1 MGDWVDGYDRG
12 VEENDISDDLDE
24 VDFPTK
30 FRGYDPFEVDGMLE
44 RARREILDLRSRA
57 RTADDRA
64 RSAEEQLDVELTAA
78 RQAHGEANAVLATA
92 KEEADRVVAGAQA
105 EAERLVAASEAEIRK
120 AIESGR
126 DQLLGELAELEARRD
141 KTRSSIELAEFQM
154 AAHRDRLLSAIE
166 DLRSLIE
173 GLAVVSLPATL
184 EMPAG
189 PDQKSSTFCDDDP
202 TELSTTG
209 VGPVGVVH
217 HIEPLVPVVET
228 GDFEDRG
235 DTVAEL
241 PRPVEETGGDTVAFE
256 AFFSEEGGDRSG
268 TGGP

>member
-1 MGDWVDGYDRG
+1 M
-12 VEENDISDDLDE
+12 EENDILHDLDE

-92 KEEADRVVAGAQA
+92 KEEAERVVANARV
-105 EAERLVAASEAEIRK
+105 EAERLVTASETEIRE

-126 DQLLGELAELEARRD
+126 NQLLGELAELESRRD
-141 KTRSSIELAEFQM
+141 KARSSIELAELQM

-166 DLRSLIE
+166 DLRSLIG
-173 GLAVVSLPATL
+173 GLTVVSLPTTL

-189 PDQKSSTFCDDDP
+189 PDSKPSTFGGDDP
-202 TELSTTG
+202 GESSTTG

-217 HIEPLVPVVET
+217 HIEPLLPVVET
-228 GDFEDRG
+228 GNSGDPG
-235 DTVAEL
+235 DTIAEL
-241 PRPVEETGGDTVAFE
+241 PRLTEETGDDTVVFE
-256 AFFSEEGGDRSG
+256 TFFSEEEGDQSG

>member
-1 MGDWVDGYDRG
+1 M
-12 VEENDISDDLDE
+12 EENDILHDLDE
-24 VDFPTK
+24 GDFPTK

-92 KEEADRVVAGAQA
+92 KEEAERVVANARV
-105 EAERLVAASEAEIRK
+105 EAERLVTASETEIRE

-126 DQLLGELAELEARRD
+126 NQLLGELAELESRRD
-141 KTRSSIELAEFQM
+141 KTRSSIELAELQM

-166 DLRSLIE
+166 DLRSLIG
-173 GLAVVSLPATL
+173 GLTVVSLPTTL

-189 PDQKSSTFCDDDP
+189 PDSKPSTFGGDDP
-202 TELSTTG
+202 GESSTTG

-217 HIEPLVPVVET
+217 HIEPLLPVVET
-228 GDFEDRG
+228 GNSGDPG
-235 DTVAEL
+235 DTIAEL
-241 PRPVEETGGDTVAFE
+241 PRLTEETGDDTVVFE
-256 AFFSEEGGDRSG
+256 TFFSEEGGDRSG
-268 TGGP
+268 TEGP

>member
-1 MGDWVDGYDRG
+1 M
-12 VEENDISDDLDE
+12 EENDISHDLDE
-24 VDFPTK
+24 VDFSTK

-64 RSAEEQLDVELTAA
+64 RSAEEHLDVELTAA
-78 RQAHGEANAVLATA
+78 RQAHSEANAVLATA
-92 KEEADRVVAGAQA
+92 KEEADRVVADAQA
-105 EAERLVAASEAEIRK
+105 EAVRLVAASETEIRE

-126 DQLLGELAELEARRD
+126 NQLLGELAELESRRD
-141 KTRSSIELAEFQM
+141 KTRSSIELAELQM

-173 GLAVVSLPATL
+173 GLTVVSVPATL
-184 EMPAG
+184 EMSAG
-189 PDQKSSTFCDDDP
+189 PDLKPSTFGGDNP
-202 TELSTTG
+202 AESSKSG

-217 HIEPLVPVVET
+217 RIEPLSPVVET
-228 GDFEDRG
+228 RNSGDHG

-241 PRPVEETGGDTVAFE
+241 RRPAEETGDTVAFE
-256 AFFSEEGGDRSG
+256 TFFSEEGGDRSG

>member
-1 MGDWVDGYDRG
+1 M
-12 VEENDISDDLDE
+12 EENDISHDLDE

-92 KEEADRVVAGAQA
+92 KEEAERVVANARV
-105 EAERLVAASEAEIRK
+105 EAERLVTASETEIRE

-126 DQLLGELAELEARRD
+126 NQLLGELAELESRRD
-141 KTRSSIELAEFQM
+141 KTRSSIELAELQM
-154 AAHRDRLLSAIE
+154 AAHRDRLFSAIE
-166 DLRSLIE
+166 DLRSLIG
-173 GLAVVSLPATL
+173 GLTVVSLPTTL

-189 PDQKSSTFCDDDP
+189 PDSKPSTFGGDDP
-202 TELSTTG
+202 GESSTTG

-217 HIEPLVPVVET
+217 HIEPLLPVVET
-228 GDFEDRG
+228 GNSGDPG
-235 DTVAEL
+235 DTIAEL
-241 PRPVEETGGDTVAFE
+241 PRLTEETGDDTVVFE
-256 AFFSEEGGDRSG
+256 TFFSEEGGDRSG

>member
-1 MGDWVDGYDRG
+1 M
-12 VEENDISDDLDE
+12 EENDILHDLDE

-30 FRGYDPFEVDGMLE
+30 FRGYDPFEVDGMLD

-64 RSAEEQLDVELTAA
+64 RSAEDQLDVELTAA

-92 KEEADRVVAGAQA
+92 KEEAERVVANARV
-105 EAERLVAASEAEIRK
+105 EAERLVTASETEIRE

-126 DQLLGELAELEARRD
+126 NQLLGELAELESRRD
-141 KTRSSIELAEFQM
+141 KTRSSIELAELQM

-166 DLRSLIE
+166 DLRSLIG
-173 GLAVVSLPATL
+173 GLTVVSLPTTL

-189 PDQKSSTFCDDDP
+189 PDSKPSTFGGDDP
-202 TELSTTG
+202 GESSTTG

-217 HIEPLVPVVET
+217 HIEPLLPVVET
-228 GDFEDRG
+228 GNSGDPG
-235 DTVAEL
+235 DTIAEL
-241 PRPVEETGGDTVAFE
+241 PRLTEETGDDTVVFE
-256 AFFSEEGGDRSG
+256 TFFSEEGGDRSG

>member
-1 MGDWVDGYDRG
+1 M
-12 VEENDISDDLDE
+12 EENDISHDLDE

-105 EAERLVAASEAEIRK
+105 EAERLVAASETEIRE

-126 DQLLGELAELEARRD
+126 NQLLGELAELESRREKARN
-141 KTRSSIELAEFQM
+141 SIELAELQM

-189 PDQKSSTFCDDDP
+189 PDLKPSTFGGDNP
-202 TELSTTG
+202 AESSTTG
-209 VGPVGVVH
+209 AGRVGVVH
-217 HIEPLVPVVET
+217 RIEPLPPVVET
-228 GDFEDRG
+228 GNSGDHG

-241 PRPVEETGGDTVAFE
+241 RRPGEETGDTAAFE
-256 AFFSEEGGDRSG
+256 MFFSEEGGDRSG

>member
-1 MGDWVDGYDRG
+1 M
-12 VEENDISDDLDE
+12 EENDISHDLDE

-64 RSAEEQLDVELTAA
+64 RSAEDQLDVELTAA

-92 KEEADRVVAGAQA
+92 KEEAERVVANARV
-105 EAERLVAASEAEIRK
+105 EAERLVTASETEIRE

-126 DQLLGELAELEARRD
+126 NQLLGELAELESRRD
-141 KTRSSIELAEFQM
+141 KTRSSIELAELQM

-166 DLRSLIE
+166 DLRSLIG
-173 GLAVVSLPATL
+173 GLTVVSLPTTL

-189 PDQKSSTFCDDDP
+189 PDSKPSTFGGDDP
-202 TELSTTG
+202 GESSTTG

-217 HIEPLVPVVET
+217 HIEPLLPVVET
-228 GDFEDRG
+228 GNSGDPG
-235 DTVAEL
+235 DTIAEL
-241 PRPVEETGGDTVAFE
+241 PRLTEETGDDTVVFE
-256 AFFSEEGGDRSG
+256 TFFSEEGGDRSG

>member
-1 MGDWVDGYDRG
+1 MD
-12 VEENDISDDLDE
+12 ENDISHELDE
-24 VDFPTK
+24 AEFPTK

-92 KEEADRVVAGAQA
+92 KEEADRVVTDARA
-105 EAERLVAASEAEIRK
+105 EAERLVAASETEIRE

-126 DQLLGELAELEARRD
+126 NQLLGELAELESRRD
-141 KTRSSIELAEFQM
+141 KTRSSIELAELQM
-154 AAHRDRLLSAIE
+154 AAHRDRLFSAIE

-173 GLAVVSLPATL
+173 GLTVVSVPATL
-184 EMPAG
+184 EMSAG
-189 PDQKSSTFCDDDP
+189 PDLKPSAFGDDNP
-202 TELSTTG
+202 AESSTTG
-209 VGPVGVVH
+209 AGRVGVVH
-217 HIEPLVPVVET
+217 RIEPLPPVVET
-228 GDFEDRG
+228 GNSGDHG

-241 PRPVEETGGDTVAFE
+241 RRSAEETGGDTVAFE

>member
-1 MGDWVDGYDRG
+1 M
-12 VEENDISDDLDE
+12 EENDISHDLDE

-92 KEEADRVVAGAQA
+92 KEEAERVVANARV
-105 EAERLVAASEAEIRK
+105 EAERLVTASETEIRE

-126 DQLLGELAELEARRD
+126 NQLLGELAELESRRD
-141 KTRSSIELAEFQM
+141 KTRSSIELAELQM

-166 DLRSLIE
+166 DLRSLIG
-173 GLAVVSLPATL
+173 GLTVVSLPTTL

-189 PDQKSSTFCDDDP
+189 PDSKPSTFAGDDPGESST
-202 TELSTTG
+202 TR

-217 HIEPLVPVVET
+217 HIEPLLPVVET
-228 GDFEDRG
+228 GNSGDPG
-235 DTVAEL
+235 DTIAEL
-241 PRPVEETGGDTVAFE
+241 PRLTEETGDDTVVFE
-256 AFFSEEGGDRSG
+256 TFFSEEGGDRSG

>member
-1 MGDWVDGYDRG
+1 M
-12 VEENDISDDLDE
+12 EENDISHDLDE

-92 KEEADRVVAGAQA
+92 KEEAERVVANARV
-105 EAERLVAASEAEIRK
+105 EAERLVTASETEIRE

-126 DQLLGELAELEARRD
+126 NQLLGELAELESRRD
-141 KTRSSIELAEFQM
+141 KTRSSIELAELQM

-166 DLRSLIE
+166 DLRSLIG
-173 GLAVVSLPATL
+173 GLTVVSLPTTL

-189 PDQKSSTFCDDDP
+189 PDSKPSTFGGDDP
-202 TELSTTG
+202 GESSTTG

-217 HIEPLVPVVET
+217 HIEPLLPVVET
-228 GDFEDRG
+228 GNSGDPG
-235 DTVAEL
+235 DTIAEL
-241 PRPVEETGGDTVAFE
+241 PRLTEETGDDTVVFE
-256 AFFSEEGGDRSG
+256 TFFSEEGGDRSG

>member
-1 MGDWVDGYDRG
+1 M
-12 VEENDISDDLDE
+12 EENDISHDLDE

-92 KEEADRVVAGAQA
+92 KEEAERVVANARV
-105 EAERLVAASEAEIRK
+105 EAECLVTASETEIRE

-126 DQLLGELAELEARRD
+126 NQLLGELAELESRRD
-141 KTRSSIELAEFQM
+141 KTRSSIELAELQM

-166 DLRSLIE
+166 DLRSLIG
-173 GLAVVSLPATL
+173 GLTVVSLPTTL

-189 PDQKSSTFCDDDP
+189 PDSKPSTFGGDDP
-202 TELSTTG
+202 GESSTTG

-217 HIEPLVPVVET
+217 HIEPLLPVVET
-228 GDFEDRG
+228 GNSGDPG
-235 DTVAEL
+235 DTIAEL
-241 PRPVEETGGDTVAFE
+241 PRLTEETGDDTVVFE
-256 AFFSEEGGDRSG
+256 TFFSEEGGDRSG

>member
-1 MGDWVDGYDRG
+1 
-12 VEENDISDDLDE
+12 VEENDISHDLDE

-92 KEEADRVVAGAQA
+92 KEEAERVVANARV
-105 EAERLVAASEAEIRK
+105 EAERLVTASETEIRE

-126 DQLLGELAELEARRD
+126 NQLLGELAELESRRD
-141 KTRSSIELAEFQM
+141 KTRSSIELAELQM

-166 DLRSLIE
+166 DLRSLIG
-173 GLAVVSLPATL
+173 GLTVVSLPTTL

-189 PDQKSSTFCDDDP
+189 PDSKPSTFGGDDP
-202 TELSTTG
+202 GESSTTG

-217 HIEPLVPVVET
+217 HIEPLLPVVET
-228 GDFEDRG
+228 GNSGDPG
-235 DTVAEL
+235 DTIAEL
-241 PRPVEETGGDTVAFE
+241 SRLTEGTGDDTVVFE
-256 AFFSEEGGDRSG
+256 TFFSEEGGDRSG

>member
-1 MGDWVDGYDRG
+1 M
-12 VEENDISDDLDE
+12 EENDISHDLDE

-92 KEEADRVVAGAQA
+92 KEEAERVVANARV
-105 EAERLVAASEAEIRK
+105 EAERLVTASETEIRE

-126 DQLLGELAELEARRD
+126 NQLLGELAELESRRD
-141 KTRSSIELAEFQM
+141 KARSSIELAELQM

-166 DLRSLIE
+166 DLRSLIG
-173 GLAVVSLPATL
+173 GLTVVSLPTTL

-189 PDQKSSTFCDDDP
+189 PDSKPSTFGGDDP
-202 TELSTTG
+202 GESSTTG

-217 HIEPLVPVVET
+217 RIEPLLPVVET
-228 GDFEDRG
+228 GNSGDPG
-235 DTVAEL
+235 DTIAEL
-241 PRPVEETGGDTVAFE
+241 PRLTEETGDDTVVFE
-256 AFFSEEGGDRSG
+256 TFFSEEGGDRSG

>member
-1 MGDWVDGYDRG
+1 
-12 VEENDISDDLDE
+12 VEENDISHDLDE

-92 KEEADRVVAGAQA
+92 KEEAERVVANARV
-105 EAERLVAASEAEIRK
+105 EAERLVTASETEIRE

-126 DQLLGELAELEARRD
+126 NQLLGELAELESRRD
-141 KTRSSIELAEFQM
+141 KTRSSIELAELQM

-166 DLRSLIE
+166 DLRSLIG
-173 GLAVVSLPATL
+173 GLTVVSLPTTL

-189 PDQKSSTFCDDDP
+189 PDSKPSTFGGDDP
-202 TELSTTG
+202 GESSTTG

-217 HIEPLVPVVET
+217 HIEPLLPVVET
-228 GDFEDRG
+228 GNSGDPG
-235 DTVAEL
+235 DTIAEL
-241 PRPVEETGGDTVAFE
+241 PRLTEETGDDTVVFE
-256 AFFSEEGGDRSG
+256 TFFSEEGGDRSG

>member
-1 MGDWVDGYDRG
+1 M
-12 VEENDISDDLDE
+12 EENDISHDLDE

-92 KEEADRVVAGAQA
+92 KEEAERVVANARV
-105 EAERLVAASEAEIRK
+105 EAECLVTASETEIRE

-126 DQLLGELAELEARRD
+126 NQLLGELAELESRRD
-141 KTRSSIELAEFQM
+141 KTRSSIELAELQM
-154 AAHRDRLLSAIE
+154 AAHRDRLFSAIE
-166 DLRSLIE
+166 DLRSLIG
-173 GLAVVSLPATL
+173 GLTVVSLPTTL

-189 PDQKSSTFCDDDP
+189 PDSKPSTFGGDDP
-202 TELSTTG
+202 GESSTTG

-217 HIEPLVPVVET
+217 HIEPLLPVVET
-228 GDFEDRG
+228 GNSGDPG
-235 DTVAEL
+235 DTIAEL
-241 PRPVEETGGDTVAFE
+241 PRLTEETGDDTVVFE
-256 AFFSEEGGDRSG
+256 TFFSEEGGDRSG

>member
-1 MGDWVDGYDRG
+1 M
-12 VEENDISDDLDE
+12 EENDILHDLDE
-24 VDFPTK
+24 GDFPTK

-64 RSAEEQLDVELTAA
+64 RWAEEQLDLELAAA
-78 RQAHGEANAVLATA
+78 RQAHGEATAVLATA
-92 KEEADRVVAGAQA
+92 KEEADREVTDARA
-105 EAERLVAASEAEIRK
+105 EAERLVAASETEIRG

-126 DQLLGELAELEARRD
+126 NQLLGELAELESRREKARN
-141 KTRSSIELAEFQM
+141 SIELAELQV

-173 GLAVVSLPATL
+173 GLTVVSVPATL
-184 EMPAG
+184 EMSEG
-189 PDQKSSTFCDDDP
+189 PDLKPSTFGGDNP
-202 TELSTTG
+202 AELSKTG
-209 VGPVGVVH
+209 VDPVGVVH
-217 HIEPLVPVVET
+217 RIEPLSPVVET
-228 GDFEDRG
+228 RNSGDHG

-241 PRPVEETGGDTVAFE
+241 RRPGEETGDTVAFE
-256 AFFSEEGGDRSG
+256 MFFSEEGGDRSG

>member
-1 MGDWVDGYDRG
+1 
-12 VEENDISDDLDE
+12 VEENDISHDLDE

-92 KEEADRVVAGAQA
+92 KEEAERVVANARV
-105 EAERLVAASEAEIRK
+105 EAERLVTASETEIRE

-126 DQLLGELAELEARRD
+126 NQLLGELAELESRRD
-141 KTRSSIELAEFQM
+141 KTRSSIELAELQM

-166 DLRSLIE
+166 DLRSLIG
-173 GLAVVSLPATL
+173 GLTVVSLPTTL

-189 PDQKSSTFCDDDP
+189 PDSKPSTFGGDDP
-202 TELSTTG
+202 GESSTTG

-217 HIEPLVPVVET
+217 RIEPLLPVVET
-228 GDFEDRG
+228 GNSGDPG
-235 DTVAEL
+235 DTIAEL
-241 PRPVEETGGDTVAFE
+241 PRLTEETGDDTVVFE
-256 AFFSEEGGDRSG
+256 TFFSEEGGDQSG

>member
-1 MGDWVDGYDRG
+1 M
-12 VEENDISDDLDE
+12 EENDISHDLDE

-92 KEEADRVVAGAQA
+92 KEEAERVVANARV
-105 EAERLVAASEAEIRK
+105 EAECLVTASETEIRE

-126 DQLLGELAELEARRD
+126 NQLLGELAELESRRD
-141 KTRSSIELAEFQM
+141 ETRSSIELAELQM

-166 DLRSLIE
+166 DLRSLIG
-173 GLAVVSLPATL
+173 GLTVVSLPTTL

-189 PDQKSSTFCDDDP
+189 PDSKPSTFGGDDP
-202 TELSTTG
+202 GESSTTG

-217 HIEPLVPVVET
+217 HIEPLLPVVET
-228 GDFEDRG
+228 GNSGDPG
-235 DTVAEL
+235 DTIAEL
-241 PRPVEETGGDTVAFE
+241 PRLTEETGDDTVVFE
-256 AFFSEEGGDRSG
+256 TFFSEEGGDQSG
-268 TGGP
+268 TGAN

>member
-1 MGDWVDGYDRG
+1 M
-12 VEENDISDDLDE
+12 EENDILHDLDE
-24 VDFPTK
+24 GDFPTK

-44 RARREILDLRSRA
+44 RARGEILDLRSRA

-92 KEEADRVVAGAQA
+92 REEADRVVAGAQA
-105 EAERLVAASEAEIRK
+105 EAERLVAASETEIRE

-126 DQLLGELAELEARRD
+126 NQLLGELAELESRRE
-141 KTRSSIELAEFQM
+141 KTRNSIELAELQM

-173 GLAVVSLPATL
+173 GLTVVSVPATL
-184 EMPAG
+184 EMSAG
-189 PDQKSSTFCDDDP
+189 PDLKPSTFGGDNP
-202 TELSTTG
+202 AESSKTG
-209 VGPVGVVH
+209 VDPVGVVH
-217 HIEPLVPVVET
+217 RIEPLSPVVET
-228 GDFEDRG
+228 RNPGDHG

-241 PRPVEETGGDTVAFE
+241 RRPAEEKGGDTVAFE
-256 AFFSEEGGDRSG
+256 PFFSEEGGDRSG
-268 TGGP
+268 TGGL

>member
-1 MGDWVDGYDRG
+1 M
-12 VEENDISDDLDE
+12 EENDILHDLDE

-30 FRGYDPFEVDGMLE
+30 FRGYDPCEVDGMLD
-44 RARREILDLRSRA
+44 RARREILDLRNSA

-64 RSAEEQLDVELTAA
+64 QSAEEQLDVELTAA

-92 KEEADRVVAGAQA
+92 KEEADRVVADAQA
-105 EAERLVAASEAEIRK
+105 EAERLVAASETEIRE

-126 DQLLGELAELEARRD
+126 NQLLGELAGLESRRD
-141 KTRSSIELAEFQM
+141 KTRSSIELAELQM
-154 AAHRDRLLSAIE
+154 AAHRDRLLSAIK

-173 GLAVVSLPATL
+173 GLSVVSLPATL

-189 PDQKSSTFCDDDP
+189 PDLKSSTFGDDDP
-202 TELSTTG
+202 AESSTTG

-217 HIEPLVPVVET
+217 RIEPLVPVVEVGNS
-228 GDFEDRG
+228 GDSG

-241 PRPVEETGGDTVAFE
+241 PRPAKETGGDTVAFE
-256 AFFSEEGGDRSG
+256 TFFSEKDGDRSG

>member
-1 MGDWVDGYDRG
+1 M
-12 VEENDISDDLDE
+12 EENDISHDLDE

-92 KEEADRVVAGAQA
+92 KEEAERVVANARV
-105 EAERLVAASEAEIRK
+105 EAERLVTASETEIRE

-126 DQLLGELAELEARRD
+126 NQLLGELAELESRRD
-141 KTRSSIELAEFQM
+141 KTRSSIELTELQM

-166 DLRSLIE
+166 DLRSLIG
-173 GLAVVSLPATL
+173 GLTVVSLPTTL

-189 PDQKSSTFCDDDP
+189 PDSKPSTFGGDDP
-202 TELSTTG
+202 GESSTTG

-217 HIEPLVPVVET
+217 HIEPLLPVVET
-228 GDFEDRG
+228 GNSGDPG
-235 DTVAEL
+235 DTIAEL
-241 PRPVEETGGDTVAFE
+241 PRLTEETGDDTVVFE
-256 AFFSEEGGDRSG
+256 TFFSEEGGDRSG

>member
-1 MGDWVDGYDRG
+1 M
-12 VEENDISDDLDE
+12 EENDILHDLDE

-30 FRGYDPFEVDGMLE
+30 FRGYDPFEVDGMLD

-64 RSAEEQLDVELTAA
+64 RWAEEQLDVELTAA

-92 KEEADRVVAGAQA
+92 KEEADRAVTDARA
-105 EAERLVAASEAEIRK
+105 EAERLVAASETEIRE

-126 DQLLGELAELEARRD
+126 NQLLGELAELESRRE
-141 KTRSSIELAEFQM
+141 KTRNSIELAELQM

-173 GLAVVSLPATL
+173 GLTVVSVPATL
-184 EMPAG
+184 EMSAG
-189 PDQKSSTFCDDDP
+189 PGPDSKPSTSGGDNA
-202 TELSTTG
+202 TELSKTG
-209 VGPVGVVH
+209 VDPVGVVH
-217 HIEPLVPVVET
+217 RIEPLSPVVEMGNS
-228 GDFEDRG
+228 GDHG

-241 PRPVEETGGDTVAFE
+241 RRPAEETGGTVAFE
-256 AFFSEEGGDRSG
+256 MFFSEKGGDRSG

>member
-1 MGDWVDGYDRG
+1 M
-12 VEENDISDDLDE
+12 EENDISHDLDE

-30 FRGYDPFEVDGMLE
+30 FRGYDPFEVDGILE

-92 KEEADRVVAGAQA
+92 KEEAERVVANARV
-105 EAERLVAASEAEIRK
+105 EAERLVTASETEIRE

-126 DQLLGELAELEARRD
+126 NQLLGELAELESRRD
-141 KTRSSIELAEFQM
+141 KTRSSIELAELQM

-166 DLRSLIE
+166 DLRSLIG
-173 GLAVVSLPATL
+173 GLTVVSLPTTL

-189 PDQKSSTFCDDDP
+189 PDSKPSTFGGDDP
-202 TELSTTG
+202 GESSTTG

-217 HIEPLVPVVET
+217 HIEPLLPVVET
-228 GDFEDRG
+228 GNSGDPG
-235 DTVAEL
+235 DTIAEL
-241 PRPVEETGGDTVAFE
+241 PRLTEETGDDTVVFE
-256 AFFSEEGGDRSG
+256 TFFSEEGGDRSG